1 MPELPE
7 VEHTARQLR
16 ETILGA
22 TIHETLVFWERTIG
36 HPDLLDFLAEIADR
50 DILSVRRRGK
60 FLILDLSG
68 ELILTIHRRMTGNLL
83 LLPPGWEIDT
93 SLKTSDPF
101 TWNIKGPLIQT
112 PVGADLSCPSP
123 MYRPSPT
130 TPNIPV
136 GADLSRPSPIYR
148 PSDLLY
154 CRVCFNL
161 ADGRRLLYTDPR
173 KFGRIE
179 LWPRERE
186 QEALKSLGTEPLS
199 EDFTPEIL
207 AKSLSGRKSPIKQVL
222 LNQEVIA
229 GLGNIYADEALYYA
243 SIHPLRRANSLTPA
257 EVQLLHEG
265 IVSVLTLGIEHGG
278 TSFSEYRDLWGEA
291 GDNYN
296 NVRVY
301 HQEGKP
307 CQRCGTPIE
316 RIVVAQRSTHFC
328 PKCQKLT
335 LE

>member
-7 VEHTARQLR
+7 VEYTARQLR

-22 TIHETLVFWERTIG
+22 KIREVLVFWERTIG
-36 HPDLLDFLAEIADR
+36 HPDLPDFLAEVADR
-50 DILSVRRRGK
+50 DIFGVRRRGK

-68 ELILTIHRRMTGNLL
+68 ERILTIHRRMTGNLL

-93 SLKTSDPF
+93 SLKTSDPVA
-101 TWNIKGPLIQT
+101 WNIKGPFIQT
-112 PVGADLSCPSP
+112 
-123 MYRPSPT
+123 
-130 TPNIPV
+130 PV

-148 PSDLLY
+148 PSLDIRYQDEKVKQRAIAPSDLLY

-161 ADGRRLLYTDPR
+161 ADGRRLLFTDPR

-186 QEALKSLGTEPLS
+186 QEALKNLGTEPLS

-207 AKSLSGRKSPIKQVL
+207 AKNLAGRKSPIKQVL

-243 SIHPLRRANSLTPA
+243 SIHPLRRASSLAPA
-257 EVQLLHEG
+257 EVQLLHKG
-265 IVSVLTLGIEHGG
+265 IVSVLTQAIEHGG

-291 GDNYN
+291 GNNYN
-296 NVRVY
+296 HVLVY
-301 HQEGKP
+301 HQQGKP
-307 CQRCGTPIE
+307 CLRCGTPIE

-328 PKCQKLT
+328 PNCQKLT

>member
-7 VEHTARQLR
+7 VEHTTRQLR
-16 ETILGA
+16 DAIIGA
-22 TIHETLVFWERTIG
+22 TIHEVLVFWERTIG
-36 HPDLLDFLAEIADR
+36 HPDLPDFLAEIADR
-50 DILSVRRRGK
+50 DLLSVRRRGK

-83 LLPPGWEIDT
+83 LLPTGWKIDIT
-93 SLKTSDPF
+93 LKTSDPF
-101 TWNIKGPLIQT
+101 TWNIKGPFIQT
-112 PVGADLSCPSP
+112 
-123 MYRPSPT
+123 
-130 TPNIPV
+130 PV
-136 GADLSRPSPIYR
+136 GADLSRPSPMYR
-148 PSDLLY
+148 PADLLY

-186 QEALKSLGTEPLS
+186 QEALKNLGTEPLS

-243 SIHPLRRANSLTPA
+243 SIHPLRRANSLT
-257 EVQLLHEG
+257 L
-265 IVSVLTLGIEHGG
+265 
-278 TSFSEYRDLWGEA
+278 R
-291 GDNYN
+291 
-296 NVRVY
+296 
-301 HQEGKP
+301 
-307 CQRCGTPIE
+307 
-316 RIVVAQRSTHFC
+316 
-328 PKCQKLT
+328 
-335 LE
+335 